1 MRGMILIAIS
11 LGVVGAQASAMAA
24 GPASTPSGSSQMT
37 THHEQSSASPAAT
50 AAARFGFDLF
60 AHLRMSSDNVFFSP
74 LSVELALAMA
84 GEGAAGETARQ
95 MRATLHLSGGP
106 APDFAALN
114 QQMSP
119 ADSAYELIIANALWG
134 DRGTTFEP
142 HYLERV
148 KSGYRAELNQVDFSD
163 PARSSATINSWVSQ
177 KTRDLIRELI
187 SPQAIEPSMKLIL
200 TNAIY
205 FKGRWAN
212 AFEDS
217 MTRDEDFTPLQGPKL
232 RTPMMLIFHKYR
244 YAESPLAQMLELPYA
259 GSGLSMLVIL
269 PRQPAGLDTIEKE
282 LTFDGVVA
290 WLARLGPRLVEV
302 HLPRFR
308 LETQYGLEETLA
320 KMGMSD
326 ALNAGRADFSGM
338 DGRRDLYIGLV
349 AHKAFVEVN
358 EKGTTA
364 AAATGVMVTSARI
377 RPASEAP
384 VVFRAD
390 HPFVF
395 LIRDSRTGAVLFVGR
410 LARPAA

>member
-24 GPASTPSGSSQMT
+24 GPASTPSGSSHMT

-187 SPQAIEPSMKLIL
+187 SPQAI
-200 TNAIY
+200 
-205 FKGRWAN
+205 
-212 AFEDS
+212 EDS